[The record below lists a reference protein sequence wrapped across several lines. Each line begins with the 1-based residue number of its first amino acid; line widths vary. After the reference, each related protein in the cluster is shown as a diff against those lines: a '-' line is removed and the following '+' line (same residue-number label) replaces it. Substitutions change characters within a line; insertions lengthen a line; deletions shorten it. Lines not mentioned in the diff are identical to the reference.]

1 LLDPT
6 VLIFLSSG
14 LFLGW
19 SLGANDAANVFGTAV
34 GSRMIRFT
42 TAAIICGIFVILGAY
57 VSGTG
62 AAQTLGKL
70 GAVNAIG
77 GSFMAALAAGLTVY
91 WMTKLGLPVSTS
103 QAIIGSIIGWNL
115 FSDSY
120 TDISSLLK
128 ILSTWIIC
136 PLLSAVI
143 AAFLFSVAK
152 IFVRKMGIGLIR
164 FDGYTRL
171 ALILAGAFGAY
182 SLGANNIANVM
193 GVFVPVAP
201 FPDMLFGQGFS
212 ISSAQIANVM
222 GVFVPVAPF
231 PDMLFGQGFS
241 ISSAQQLFLVGGLAI
256 AVGVFTY
263 SKRVMMT
270 VGSELMR
277 LTPLAAWVAVMSHSI
292 VLFLFASE
300 RLEQLLA
307 KMSLPTIPLVPVSS
321 SQAVVGAVIGIGMLQ
336 GGREIQWPRVYS
348 IVKGWVITPLVSCLL
363 CFVGLYFLQNVFQQ
377 TVQRDSNY
385 TLSASVI
392 EKLQKE
398 GIETE
403 GLHEL
408 TGTVFQKSA
417 EVVRAVKDKVSLS
430 SKQGLKV
437 VEYSLQKSLIVT
449 AEKIADLETNGL
461 SSVQL
466 DALSKLA
473 GQTYNYPWQLGDAL
487 AEISQEWI
495 MLGGGLKDK
504 LHDRDIKQKLAYL
517 YRKFQRRER

>member
-1 LLDPT
+1 MLDPT

-34 GSRMIRFT
+34 GSRMVRFT
-42 TAAIICGIFVILGAY
+42 TAALICGVFVVLGAF

-70 GAVNAIG
+70 GAVNALG

-143 AAFLFSVAK
+143 AALLFTLAK
-152 IFVRKMGIGLIR
+152 IFVRKIGVGLIR
-164 FDGYTRL
+164 MDGYTRL

-201 FPDMLFGQGFS
+201 FPDLQFGQDFS
-212 ISSAQIANVM
+212 V
-222 GVFVPVAPF
+222 
-231 PDMLFGQGFS
+231 
-241 ISSAQQLFLVGGLAI
+241 SSAQQLFLVGGLAI

-270 VGSELMR
+270 VGSELMT

-307 KMSLPTIPLVPVSS
+307 NMSLPTIPLVPVSS

-336 GGREIQWPRVYS
+336 GGREIQWPRIYG
-348 IVKGWVITPLVSCLL
+348 IVRGWAITPMISCLL

-377 TVQRDSNY
+377 EVQRESHY
-385 TLSASVI
+385 LLSTRVL
-392 EKLQKE
+392 EKFQKE
-398 GIETE
+398 GIETT
-403 GLHEL
+403 GLNQL
-408 TGTVFQKSA
+408 SDSTFSSSA
-417 EVVRAVKDKVSLS
+417 ELVRAVSSIVPLS
-430 SKQGLKV
+430 SQQGLKV
-437 VEYSLQKSLIVT
+437 VEFSLQKSLLIT
-449 AEKIADLETNGL
+449 QEKIASMDKKGL
-461 SSVQL
+461 SSIQL
-466 DALSKLA
+466 DALNQLQ
-473 GQTYNYPWQLGDAL
+473 GQTFNFPWQLGDSL
-487 AEISQEWI
+487 AEISSEWEVR
-495 MLGGGLKDK
+495 GGGLKNK
-504 LHDRDIKQKLAYL
+504 LHDRKIKQKLAYL
-517 YRKFQRRER
+517 YRNF

>member
-1 LLDPT
+1 MLDPT

-34 GSRMIRFT
+34 GSRMVRFT
-42 TAAIICGIFVILGAY
+42 TAALICGVFVVLGAF

-62 AAQTLGKL
+62 AALTLGKL
-70 GAVNAIG
+70 GAVNALG

-143 AAFLFSVAK
+143 AALLFTLAK
-152 IFVRKMGIGLIR
+152 IFVRKIGVGLIR
-164 FDGYTRL
+164 MDGYTRL

-201 FPDMLFGQGFS
+201 FPDLQFGQDFS
-212 ISSAQIANVM
+212 V
-222 GVFVPVAPF
+222 
-231 PDMLFGQGFS
+231 
-241 ISSAQQLFLVGGLAI
+241 SSAQQLFLVGGLAI

-270 VGSELMR
+270 VGSELMT

-307 KMSLPTIPLVPVSS
+307 NMSLPTIPLVPVSS

-336 GGREIQWPRVYS
+336 GGREIQWPRIYG
-348 IVKGWVITPLVSCLL
+348 IVRGWVITPVISCLL

-377 TVQRDSNY
+377 EVQRESNY
-385 TLSASVI
+385 LLSTRVL
-392 EKLQKE
+392 EKFQKE
-398 GIETE
+398 GIETT
-403 GLHEL
+403 GLNQL
-408 TGTVFQKSA
+408 SDSTFSSSA
-417 EVVRAVKDKVSLS
+417 ELVRAVSSIVPLS
-430 SKQGLKV
+430 SQQGLKV
-437 VEYSLQKSLIVT
+437 VEFSLQKSLLIT
-449 AEKIADLETNGL
+449 QEKIASMDKKGL
-461 SSVQL
+461 SSIQL
-466 DALSKLA
+466 DALNQLQ
-473 GQTYNYPWQLGDAL
+473 GQTFNFPWQLGDSL
-487 AEISQEWI
+487 AEISSEWEVR
-495 MLGGGLKDK
+495 GGGLKNK
-504 LHDRDIKQKLAYL
+504 LHDRKIKQKLAYL
-517 YRKFQRRER
+517 YRNF

>member
-34 GSRMIRFT
+34 GSRMVRFT
-42 TAAIICGIFVILGAY
+42 TAALICGVFVVLGAF

-70 GAVNAIG
+70 GAVNALG

-136 PLLSAVI
+136 PLLSGVI
-143 AAFLFSVAK
+143 AALLFTLAK
-152 IFVRKMGIGLIR
+152 IFVRKISVGLIR
-164 FDGYTRL
+164 MDGYTRL

-201 FPDMLFGQGFS
+201 FPDLQFGQDFS
-212 ISSAQIANVM
+212 V
-222 GVFVPVAPF
+222 
-231 PDMLFGQGFS
+231 
-241 ISSAQQLFLVGGLAI
+241 SSAQQLFLVGGLAI
-256 AVGVFTY
+256 AIGVFTY

-270 VGSELMR
+270 VGSELMT

-307 KMSLPTIPLVPVSS
+307 NMSLPTIPLVPVSS

-336 GGREIQWPRVYS
+336 GGREIQWPRIYG
-348 IVKGWVITPLVSCLL
+348 IVRGWAITPVISCLL

-377 TVQRDSNY
+377 DVQRESNY
-385 TLSASVI
+385 LLSTRVL
-392 EKLQKE
+392 EKFQKE
-398 GIETE
+398 GIETT
-403 GLHEL
+403 GLNQL
-408 TGTVFQKSA
+408 SDSTFSSSA
-417 EVVRAVKDKVSLS
+417 ELVRVVSSIVPLS
-430 SKQGLKV
+430 SQQGLKV
-437 VEYSLQKSLIVT
+437 VEFSLQNSLLIT
-449 AEKIADLETNGL
+449 QEKIASVDKKSL
-461 SSVQL
+461 SSIQL
-466 DALSKLA
+466 DALNQLQ
-473 GQTYNYPWQLGDAL
+473 GQTFNFPWQLGDSL
-487 AEISQEWI
+487 AEISSEWKVR
-495 MLGGGLKDK
+495 GGGVKNK
-504 LHDRDIKQKLAYL
+504 LHDRKIKQKLAYL
-517 YRKFQRRER
+517 YRNF

>member
-1 LLDPT
+1 MIDPT
-6 VLIFLSSG
+6 VLIFLTSG

-34 GSRMIRFT
+34 GSHMVRFT
-42 TAAIICGIFVILGAY
+42 TAALICGVFVVLGAF

-70 GAVNAIG
+70 GAVNALG

-143 AAFLFSVAK
+143 AALLFTLAK
-152 IFVRKMGIGLIR
+152 IFVRKIGVGLIR
-164 FDGYTRL
+164 MDGYTRL

-201 FPDMLFGQGFS
+201 FPDLQFGQDFS
-212 ISSAQIANVM
+212 V
-222 GVFVPVAPF
+222 
-231 PDMLFGQGFS
+231 
-241 ISSAQQLFLVGGLAI
+241 SSAQQLFLVGGLAI

-270 VGSELMR
+270 VGSELMT

-307 KMSLPTIPLVPVSS
+307 NMSLPTIPLVPVSS

-336 GGREIQWPRVYS
+336 GGREIQWPRIYG
-348 IVKGWVITPLVSCLL
+348 IVRGWVITPVISCLF

-377 TVQRDSNY
+377 EVQRESNY
-385 TLSASVI
+385 LLSTRVL
-392 EKLQKE
+392 EKFQKE
-398 GIETE
+398 GIETT
-403 GLHEL
+403 GLNQL
-408 TGTVFQKSA
+408 SDSTFSSSA
-417 EVVRAVKDKVSLS
+417 ELVRAVSSIVPLS
-430 SKQGLKV
+430 SQQGLKV
-437 VEYSLQKSLIVT
+437 VEFSLQKSLLIT
-449 AEKIADLETNGL
+449 QEKIASMDKKGL
-461 SSVQL
+461 SSIQL
-466 DALSKLA
+466 DALNQLQ
-473 GQTYNYPWQLGDAL
+473 GQTFNFPWQLGDSL
-487 AEISQEWI
+487 AEISSEWEVR
-495 MLGGGLKDK
+495 GGGLKNK
-504 LHDRDIKQKLAYL
+504 LHDRKIKQKLAYL
-517 YRKFQRRER
+517 YRNF

>member
-1 LLDPT
+1 MLDPT

-34 GSRMIRFT
+34 GSRMVRFT
-42 TAAIICGIFVILGAY
+42 TAALICGVFVVLGAF

-70 GAVNAIG
+70 GAVNALG

-143 AAFLFSVAK
+143 AALLFTLAK
-152 IFVRKMGIGLIR
+152 IFVRKIGVGLIR
-164 FDGYTRL
+164 MDGYTRL

-201 FPDMLFGQGFS
+201 FPDLQFGQDFS
-212 ISSAQIANVM
+212 V
-222 GVFVPVAPF
+222 
-231 PDMLFGQGFS
+231 
-241 ISSAQQLFLVGGLAI
+241 SSAQQLFLVGGLAI

-270 VGSELMR
+270 VGSELMT

-307 KMSLPTIPLVPVSS
+307 NMSLPTIPLVPVSS

-336 GGREIQWPRVYS
+336 GGREIQWPRIYG
-348 IVKGWVITPLVSCLL
+348 IVRGWVITPVSSCLL

-377 TVQRDSNY
+377 EVQRESNY
-385 TLSASVI
+385 LLSTRVL
-392 EKLQKE
+392 EKFQKE
-398 GIETE
+398 GIETT
-403 GLHEL
+403 GLNQL
-408 TGTVFQKSA
+408 SDSTFSSSA
-417 EVVRAVKDKVSLS
+417 ELVRAVSSIVPLS
-430 SKQGLKV
+430 SQQGLKV
-437 VEYSLQKSLIVT
+437 VEFSLQKSLLIT
-449 AEKIADLETNGL
+449 QEKIASMDKKGL
-461 SSVQL
+461 SSIQL
-466 DALSKLA
+466 DALNQLQ
-473 GQTYNYPWQLGDAL
+473 GQTFNFPWQLGDSL
-487 AEISQEWI
+487 AEISSEWEVR
-495 MLGGGLKDK
+495 GGGLKNK
-504 LHDRDIKQKLAYL
+504 LHDRKIKQKLAYL
-517 YRKFQRRER
+517 YRNF

>member
-1 LLDPT
+1 MLDPT
-6 VLIFLSSG
+6 VLIFLTSG

-34 GSRMIRFT
+34 GSRMVRFT
-42 TAAIICGIFVILGAY
+42 TAALICGVFVVLGAF

-70 GAVNAIG
+70 GAVNALG

-143 AAFLFSVAK
+143 AALLFTLAK
-152 IFVRKMGIGLIR
+152 IFVRKIGVGLIR
-164 FDGYTRL
+164 MDGYTRL

-201 FPDMLFGQGFS
+201 FPDLQFGQDFS
-212 ISSAQIANVM
+212 V
-222 GVFVPVAPF
+222 
-231 PDMLFGQGFS
+231 
-241 ISSAQQLFLVGGLAI
+241 SSAQQLFLVGGLAI

-270 VGSELMR
+270 VGSELMT

-307 KMSLPTIPLVPVSS
+307 NMSLPTIPLVPVSS

-336 GGREIQWPRVYS
+336 GGREIQWPRIYG
-348 IVKGWVITPLVSCLL
+348 IVRGWVITPVISCLF

-377 TVQRDSNY
+377 EVQRESNY
-385 TLSASVI
+385 LLSTRVL
-392 EKLQKE
+392 EKFQKE
-398 GIETE
+398 GIETT
-403 GLHEL
+403 GLNQL
-408 TGTVFQKSA
+408 SDSTFSSSA
-417 EVVRAVKDKVSLS
+417 ELVRAVSSIVPLS
-430 SKQGLKV
+430 SQQGLKV
-437 VEYSLQKSLIVT
+437 VEFSLQKSLLIT
-449 AEKIADLETNGL
+449 QEKIASMDKKGL
-461 SSVQL
+461 SSIQL
-466 DALSKLA
+466 DALNQLQ
-473 GQTYNYPWQLGDAL
+473 GQTFNFPWQLGDSL
-487 AEISQEWI
+487 AEISSEWEVR
-495 MLGGGLKDK
+495 GGGLKNK
-504 LHDRDIKQKLAYL
+504 LHDRKIKQKLAYL
-517 YRKFQRRER
+517 YRNF

>member
-1 LLDPT
+1 MLDPT

-42 TAAIICGIFVILGAY
+42 TAAIICGIFVILGAF

-77 GSFMAALAAGLTVY
+77 GSFMAALAAGLAVY

-152 IFVRKMGIGLIR
+152 VFVRKMGIGLIR

-201 FPDMLFGQGFS
+201 FPDMLFW
-212 ISSAQIANVM
+212 
-222 GVFVPVAPF
+222 
-231 PDMLFGQGFS
+231 QGFS

-336 GGREIQWPRVYS
+336 GGREIHWPRVYS
-348 IVKGWVITPLVSCLL
+348 IVKGWVITPLISCLL

-385 TLSASVI
+385 ALSASVI

-408 TGTVFQKSA
+408 TGTVFQSSA

-461 SSVQL
+461 SSAQL

-487 AEISQEWI
+487 AEISPEWI

>member
-1 LLDPT
+1 MLDPT
-6 VLIFLSSG
+6 VLIFLTSG

-34 GSRMIRFT
+34 GSRMVRFT
-42 TAAIICGIFVILGAY
+42 TAALICGVFVVLGAF

-70 GAVNAIG
+70 GAVNALG

-143 AAFLFSVAK
+143 AALLFTLAK
-152 IFVRKMGIGLIR
+152 IFVRKIGVGLIR
-164 FDGYTRL
+164 MDGYTRL

-201 FPDMLFGQGFS
+201 FPDLQFGQDFS
-212 ISSAQIANVM
+212 V
-222 GVFVPVAPF
+222 
-231 PDMLFGQGFS
+231 
-241 ISSAQQLFLVGGLAI
+241 SSAQQLFLVGGLAI

-270 VGSELMR
+270 VGSELMT

-307 KMSLPTIPLVPVSS
+307 NMSLPTIPLVPVSS

-336 GGREIQWPRVYS
+336 GGREIQWPRIYG
-348 IVKGWVITPLVSCLL
+348 IVRGWAITPVISCLL

-377 TVQRDSNY
+377 EVQRESNY
-385 TLSASVI
+385 LLSTRVL
-392 EKLQKE
+392 EKFQKE
-398 GIETE
+398 GIETT
-403 GLHEL
+403 GLNQL
-408 TGTVFQKSA
+408 SDSTFSSSA
-417 EVVRAVKDKVSLS
+417 ELVRVVSSIVPLS
-430 SKQGLKV
+430 SQQGLKV
-437 VEYSLQKSLIVT
+437 VEFSLQKSLLIT
-449 AEKIADLETNGL
+449 QEKIASMDKKGL
-461 SSVQL
+461 SSIQL
-466 DALSKLA
+466 DALNQLQ
-473 GQTYNYPWQLGDAL
+473 GQTFNFPWQLGDSL
-487 AEISQEWI
+487 AEISSEWEVR
-495 MLGGGLKDK
+495 GGGLKNK
-504 LHDRDIKQKLAYL
+504 LHDRKIKQKLAYL
-517 YRKFQRRER
+517 YRNF

>member
-1 LLDPT
+1 MLDPT

-34 GSRMIRFT
+34 GSRMVRFT
-42 TAAIICGIFVILGAY
+42 TAAVICGIFVVLGAF

-70 GAVNAIG
+70 GAVNALG

-136 PLLSAVI
+136 PLLSAII
-143 AAFLFSVAK
+143 AALLYSTAK
-152 IFVRKMGIGLIR
+152 LFVRKIGIGLIR

-201 FPDMLFGQGFS
+201 FPDMQFGQ
-212 ISSAQIANVM
+212 
-222 GVFVPVAPF
+222 
-231 PDMLFGQGFS
+231 DFS

-270 VGSELMR
+270 VGSELMT

-307 KMSLPTIPLVPVSS
+307 NMSLPTIPLVPVSS

-348 IVKGWVITPLVSCLL
+348 IVKGWVITPIISCLL

-377 TVQRDSNY
+377 TVQRASNY
-385 TLSASVI
+385 ELSGSVI
-392 EKLQKE
+392 EKFQKE
-398 GIETE
+398 GIETD
-403 GLHEL
+403 GLQEL
-408 TGTVFQKSA
+408 DGNVFQSSA
-417 EVVRAVKDKVSLS
+417 EVVRRVQDKVSLS

-437 VEYSLQKSLIVT
+437 VEYSLQKSLFVT
-449 AEKIADLETNGL
+449 AEKIADLDKNGL
-461 SSVQL
+461 SSAQL
-466 DALSKLA
+466 EALRKLE
-473 GQTYNYPWQLGDAL
+473 GQTYNFAWQLGDAL
-487 AEISQEWI
+487 AEISPEWI
-495 MLGGGLKDK
+495 VLGGGLKNK
-504 LHDRDIKQKLAYL
+504 LHDRKIKQKLAYL
-517 YRKFQRRER
+517 YRNFQRSKI

>member
-212 ISSAQIANVM
+212 ISSAQ
-222 GVFVPVAPF
+222 
-231 PDMLFGQGFS
+231 
-241 ISSAQQLFLVGGLAI
+241 QLFLVGGLAI

-270 VGSELMR
+270 VGSELMT

-336 GGREIQWPRVYS
+336 GGREIQWARVYS
-348 IVKGWVITPLVSCLL
+348 IVKGWVITPLISCLL

-449 AEKIADLETNGL
+449 AEKIADFETNGL
-461 SSVQL
+461 SSAQL

>member
-1 LLDPT
+1 MLDPT

-34 GSRMIRFT
+34 GSRMVRFT
-42 TAAIICGIFVILGAY
+42 TAAIICGVFVVLGAF

-143 AAFLFSVAK
+143 AAILFTLSK
-152 IFVRKMGIGLIR
+152 FFVRKMGVGLIR
-164 FDGYTRL
+164 FDGYTRV

-201 FPDMLFGQGFS
+201 FPDMQ
-212 ISSAQIANVM
+212 
-222 GVFVPVAPF
+222 
-231 PDMLFGQGFS
+231 FGQGFS

-307 KMSLPTIPLVPVSS
+307 NMSLPTIPLVPVSS

-348 IVKGWVITPLVSCLL
+348 IVKGWVITPVISCLL

-377 TVQRDSNY
+377 TVQRDSTY
-385 TLSASVI
+385 LLSASVI
-392 EKLQKE
+392 EKFQKE
-398 GIETE
+398 GIETS
-403 GLHEL
+403 GLQEL
-408 TGTVFQKSA
+408 TGTVFRSSA
-417 EVVRAVKDKVSLS
+417 EVVRSVEEKVMLNST
-430 SKQGLKV
+430 QGLKV
-437 VEYSLQKSLIVT
+437 VEYSLQKNMVVT
-449 AEKIADLETNGL
+449 AEKIAEMDKNGL
-461 SSVQL
+461 SSAQL
-466 DALSKLA
+466 DALSNLE
-473 GQTYNYPWQLGDAL
+473 GQTYNFPWQLGDAL
-487 AEISQEWI
+487 AEISTEWVVR
-495 MLGGGLKDK
+495 GGGLKNK
-504 LHDRDIKQKLAYL
+504 LHDRKIKQKLTYL
-517 YRKFQRRER
+517 YRIFYRR

>member
-1 LLDPT
+1 MLDPT

-77 GSFMAALAAGLTVY
+77 GSFMAALAAGLSVY

-212 ISSAQIANVM
+212 ISSAQ
-222 GVFVPVAPF
+222 
-231 PDMLFGQGFS
+231 
-241 ISSAQQLFLVGGLAI
+241 QLFLVGGLAI

-270 VGSELMR
+270 VGSELMT

-461 SSVQL
+461 SSAQL

-487 AEISQEWI
+487 AEISPEWI

>member
-1 LLDPT
+1 MLDPT

-212 ISSAQIANVM
+212 ISSAQ
-222 GVFVPVAPF
+222 
-231 PDMLFGQGFS
+231 
-241 ISSAQQLFLVGGLAI
+241 QLFLVGGLAI

-336 GGREIQWPRVYS
+336 GGREIQWARVYS
-348 IVKGWVITPLVSCLL
+348 IVKGWVITPLISCLL

-487 AEISQEWI
+487 AEISPEWI

>member
-1 LLDPT
+1 MLDPT

-212 ISSAQIANVM
+212 ISSAQ
-222 GVFVPVAPF
+222 
-231 PDMLFGQGFS
+231 
-241 ISSAQQLFLVGGLAI
+241 QLFLVGGLAI

-336 GGREIQWPRVYS
+336 GGREIQWARVYS
-348 IVKGWVITPLVSCLL
+348 IVKGWVITPLISCLL

-408 TGTVFQKSA
+408 TGTVFQTSA

-461 SSVQL
+461 SSAQL

-487 AEISQEWI
+487 AEISPQWI

>member
-1 LLDPT
+1 MLDPT

-34 GSRMIRFT
+34 GSRMVRFT
-42 TAAIICGIFVILGAY
+42 TAALICGVFVVLGAF

-70 GAVNAIG
+70 GAVNALG
-77 GSFMAALAAGLTVY
+77 GSFMAALAAGLTVL

-143 AAFLFSVAK
+143 AALLFTLAK
-152 IFVRKMGIGLIR
+152 IFVRKIGVGLIR
-164 FDGYTRL
+164 MDGYTRL

-201 FPDMLFGQGFS
+201 FPDLQFGQDFS
-212 ISSAQIANVM
+212 V
-222 GVFVPVAPF
+222 
-231 PDMLFGQGFS
+231 
-241 ISSAQQLFLVGGLAI
+241 SSAQQLFLVGGLAI

-270 VGSELMR
+270 VGSELMT

-307 KMSLPTIPLVPVSS
+307 NMSLPTIPLVPVSS

-336 GGREIQWPRVYS
+336 GGREIQWPRIYG
-348 IVKGWVITPLVSCLL
+348 IVRGWAITPVISCLL

-377 TVQRDSNY
+377 EVQRESNY
-385 TLSASVI
+385 LLSTRVL
-392 EKLQKE
+392 EKFQKE
-398 GIETE
+398 GIETT
-403 GLHEL
+403 GLNQL
-408 TGTVFQKSA
+408 SDSTFSSSA
-417 EVVRAVKDKVSLS
+417 ELVRAVSSIVPLS
-430 SKQGLKV
+430 SQQGLKV
-437 VEYSLQKSLIVT
+437 VEFSLQKSLLIT
-449 AEKIADLETNGL
+449 QEKIASMDKKGL
-461 SSVQL
+461 SSIQL
-466 DALSKLA
+466 DALNQLQ
-473 GQTYNYPWQLGDAL
+473 GQTFNFPWQLGDSL
-487 AEISQEWI
+487 AEISSEWEVR
-495 MLGGGLKDK
+495 GGGLKNK
-504 LHDRDIKQKLAYL
+504 LHDRKIKQKLAYL
-517 YRKFQRRER
+517 YRNL

>member
-212 ISSAQIANVM
+212 ISSAQ
-222 GVFVPVAPF
+222 
-231 PDMLFGQGFS
+231 
-241 ISSAQQLFLVGGLAI
+241 QLFLVGGLAI

-348 IVKGWVITPLVSCLL
+348 IVKGWVITPLISCLL

-408 TGTVFQKSA
+408 TGTVFQTSA

-461 SSVQL
+461 SSAQL

-487 AEISQEWI
+487 AEISPEWI

>member
-1 LLDPT
+1 MLDPS

-34 GSRMIRFT
+34 GSRMVRFT
-42 TAAIICGIFVILGAY
+42 TAAIICGIFVVLGAF
-57 VSGTG
+57 VSGAG

-91 WMTKLGLPVSTS
+91 WMTKIGLPVSTS

-120 TDISSLLK
+120 TDVSSLLK

-143 AAFLFSVAK
+143 AALLFTLSK
-152 IFVRKMGIGLIR
+152 RFVRKMGIGLIR

-201 FPDMLFGQGFS
+201 FLDMQ
-212 ISSAQIANVM
+212 
-222 GVFVPVAPF
+222 
-231 PDMLFGQGFS
+231 FGQGFS

-270 VGSELMR
+270 VGSELMT

-307 KMSLPTIPLVPVSS
+307 NMSLPTIPLVPVSS

-336 GGREIQWPRVYS
+336 GGRGIQWPRVYS
-348 IVKGWVITPLVSCLL
+348 IVRGWIITPLISCLI
-363 CFVGLYFLQNVFQQ
+363 CFVGLYFMQNVFQQ

-385 TLSASVI
+385 QLSASVI
-392 EKLQKE
+392 EKFQKE
-398 GIETE
+398 GIETS
-403 GLHEL
+403 GLNEL
-408 TGTVFQKSA
+408 SGTVFRSSA
-417 EVVRAVKDKVSLS
+417 EVVGSVKEKVTLS

-437 VEYSLQKSLIVT
+437 VEYSFQKNLAIT
-449 AEKIADLETNGL
+449 AENIAAMDKNGL

-466 DALSKLA
+466 KALNQLEGRSFD
-473 GQTYNYPWQLGDAL
+473 YPWQLGDAL
-487 AEISQEWI
+487 AEISTEWVVR
-495 MLGGGLKDK
+495 GGGLKNK
-504 LHDRDIKQKLAYL
+504 LHDRKIKQKLAYL
-517 YRKFQRRER
+517 YRIFQRREI

>member
-1 LLDPT
+1 M
-6 VLIFLSSG
+6 V
-14 LFLGW
+14 
-19 SLGANDAANVFGTAV
+19 
-34 GSRMIRFT
+34 RFT
-42 TAAIICGIFVILGAY
+42 TAALICGVFVVLGAF

-70 GAVNAIG
+70 GAVNALG

-143 AAFLFSVAK
+143 AALLFTLAK
-152 IFVRKMGIGLIR
+152 IFVRKIGVGLIR
-164 FDGYTRL
+164 MDGYTRL

-201 FPDMLFGQGFS
+201 FPDLQFGQDFS
-212 ISSAQIANVM
+212 V
-222 GVFVPVAPF
+222 
-231 PDMLFGQGFS
+231 
-241 ISSAQQLFLVGGLAI
+241 SSAQQLFLVGGLAI

-270 VGSELMR
+270 VGSELMT

-307 KMSLPTIPLVPVSS
+307 NMSLPTIPLVPVSS

-336 GGREIQWPRVYS
+336 GGREIQWPRIYG
-348 IVKGWVITPLVSCLL
+348 IVRGWAITPMISCLL

-377 TVQRDSNY
+377 EVQRESNY
-385 TLSASVI
+385 LLSTRVL
-392 EKLQKE
+392 EKFQKE
-398 GIETE
+398 GIETT
-403 GLHEL
+403 GLNQL
-408 TGTVFQKSA
+408 SDSTFSSSA
-417 EVVRAVKDKVSLS
+417 ELVRAVSSIVPLS
-430 SKQGLKV
+430 SQQGLKV
-437 VEYSLQKSLIVT
+437 VEFSLQKSLLIT
-449 AEKIADLETNGL
+449 QEKIASMDKKGL
-461 SSVQL
+461 SSIQL
-466 DALSKLA
+466 DALNQLQ
-473 GQTYNYPWQLGDAL
+473 GQTFNFPWQLGDSL
-487 AEISQEWI
+487 AEISSEWEVR
-495 MLGGGLKDK
+495 GGGLKNK
-504 LHDRDIKQKLAYL
+504 LHDRKIKQKLAYL
-517 YRKFQRRER
+517 YRNF

>member
-1 LLDPT
+1 M
-6 VLIFLSSG
+6 V
-14 LFLGW
+14 
-19 SLGANDAANVFGTAV
+19 
-34 GSRMIRFT
+34 RFT
-42 TAAIICGIFVILGAY
+42 TAALICGVFVVLGAF

-70 GAVNAIG
+70 GAVNALG

-143 AAFLFSVAK
+143 AALLFTLAK
-152 IFVRKMGIGLIR
+152 IFVRKIGVGLIR
-164 FDGYTRL
+164 MDGYTRL

-201 FPDMLFGQGFS
+201 FPDLQFGQDFS
-212 ISSAQIANVM
+212 V
-222 GVFVPVAPF
+222 
-231 PDMLFGQGFS
+231 
-241 ISSAQQLFLVGGLAI
+241 SSAQQLFLVGGLAI

-270 VGSELMR
+270 VGSELMT

-307 KMSLPTIPLVPVSS
+307 NMSLPTIPLVPVSS

-336 GGREIQWPRVYS
+336 GGREIQWPRIYG
-348 IVKGWVITPLVSCLL
+348 IVRGWVITPVSSCLL

-377 TVQRDSNY
+377 EVQRESNY
-385 TLSASVI
+385 LLSTRVL
-392 EKLQKE
+392 EKFQKE
-398 GIETE
+398 GIETT
-403 GLHEL
+403 GLNQL
-408 TGTVFQKSA
+408 SDSTFSSSA
-417 EVVRAVKDKVSLS
+417 ELVRAVSSIVPLS
-430 SKQGLKV
+430 SQQGLKV
-437 VEYSLQKSLIVT
+437 VEFSLQKSLLIT
-449 AEKIADLETNGL
+449 QEKIASMDKKGL
-461 SSVQL
+461 SSIQL
-466 DALSKLA
+466 DALNQLQ
-473 GQTYNYPWQLGDAL
+473 GQTFNFPWQLGDSL
-487 AEISQEWI
+487 AEISSEWEVR
-495 MLGGGLKDK
+495 GGGLKNK
-504 LHDRDIKQKLAYL
+504 LHDRKIKQKLAYL
-517 YRKFQRRER
+517 YRNF

>member
-1 LLDPT
+1 MLDPT

-77 GSFMAALAAGLTVY
+77 GSFMAALAAGLSVY

-182 SLGANNIANVM
+182 SLGANNIANV
-193 GVFVPVAP
+193 
-201 FPDMLFGQGFS
+201 
-212 ISSAQIANVM
+212 I

-336 GGREIQWPRVYS
+336 GGRELQWPRVYS

-461 SSVQL
+461 SSAQL

>member
-1 LLDPT
+1 MLDPT

-34 GSRMIRFT
+34 GSRMVRFT
-42 TAAIICGIFVILGAY
+42 TAALICGVFVVLGAF

-70 GAVNAIG
+70 GAVNALG
-77 GSFMAALAAGLTVY
+77 GSFMAALAAGLTVL

-143 AAFLFSVAK
+143 AALLFTLAK
-152 IFVRKMGIGLIR
+152 IFVRKIGVGLIR
-164 FDGYTRL
+164 MDGYTRL

-201 FPDMLFGQGFS
+201 FPDLQFGQDFS
-212 ISSAQIANVM
+212 V
-222 GVFVPVAPF
+222 
-231 PDMLFGQGFS
+231 
-241 ISSAQQLFLVGGLAI
+241 SSAQQLFLVGGLAI

-270 VGSELMR
+270 VGSELMT

-307 KMSLPTIPLVPVSS
+307 NMSLPTIPLVPVSS

-336 GGREIQWPRVYS
+336 GGREIQWPRIYG
-348 IVKGWVITPLVSCLL
+348 IVRGWVITPVSSCLL

-377 TVQRDSNY
+377 EVQRESNY
-385 TLSASVI
+385 LLSTRVL
-392 EKLQKE
+392 EKFQKE
-398 GIETE
+398 GIETT
-403 GLHEL
+403 GLNQL
-408 TGTVFQKSA
+408 SDSTFSSSA
-417 EVVRAVKDKVSLS
+417 ELVRAVSSIVPLS
-430 SKQGLKV
+430 SQQGLKV
-437 VEYSLQKSLIVT
+437 VEFSLQKSLLIT
-449 AEKIADLETNGL
+449 QEKIASMDKKGL
-461 SSVQL
+461 SSIQL
-466 DALSKLA
+466 DALNQLQ
-473 GQTYNYPWQLGDAL
+473 GQTFNFSWQLGDSL
-487 AEISQEWI
+487 AEISSEWEVR
-495 MLGGGLKDK
+495 GGGLKNK
-504 LHDRDIKQKLAYL
+504 LHDRKIKQKLAYL
-517 YRKFQRRER
+517 YRNF

>member
-1 LLDPT
+1 MLDPT
-6 VLIFLSSG
+6 VLIFLTSG

-34 GSRMIRFT
+34 GSRMVRFT
-42 TAAIICGIFVILGAY
+42 TAALICGVFVVLGAF

-70 GAVNAIG
+70 GAVNALG
-77 GSFMAALAAGLTVY
+77 GSFMAALAAGLTVL

-136 PLLSAVI
+136 PLLSGVI
-143 AAFLFSVAK
+143 AALLFTLAK
-152 IFVRKMGIGLIR
+152 IFVRKIGVGLIR
-164 FDGYTRL
+164 MDGYTRL

-201 FPDMLFGQGFS
+201 FPDLQFGQDFS
-212 ISSAQIANVM
+212 V
-222 GVFVPVAPF
+222 
-231 PDMLFGQGFS
+231 
-241 ISSAQQLFLVGGLAI
+241 SSAQQLFLVGGLAI

-270 VGSELMR
+270 VGSELMT

-307 KMSLPTIPLVPVSS
+307 NMSLPTIPLVPVSS

-336 GGREIQWPRVYS
+336 GGREIQWPRIYG
-348 IVKGWVITPLVSCLL
+348 IVRGWVITPVISCLF

-377 TVQRDSNY
+377 EVQRESNY
-385 TLSASVI
+385 LLSTRVL
-392 EKLQKE
+392 EKFQKE
-398 GIETE
+398 GIETT
-403 GLHEL
+403 GLNQL
-408 TGTVFQKSA
+408 SDSTFSSSA
-417 EVVRAVKDKVSLS
+417 ELVSAVSSIVPLS
-430 SKQGLKV
+430 SQQGLKV
-437 VEYSLQKSLIVT
+437 VEFSLQKSLLIT
-449 AEKIADLETNGL
+449 QEKIASMDKKGL
-461 SSVQL
+461 SSIQL
-466 DALSKLA
+466 DALNQLQ
-473 GQTYNYPWQLGDAL
+473 GQTFNFPWQLGDSL
-487 AEISQEWI
+487 AEISSEWEVR
-495 MLGGGLKDK
+495 GGGLKNK
-504 LHDRDIKQKLAYL
+504 LHDRKIKQKLAYL
-517 YRKFQRRER
+517 YRNF

>member
-1 LLDPT
+1 MIDPT
-6 VLIFLSSG
+6 VLIFLTSG

-34 GSRMIRFT
+34 GSRMVRFT
-42 TAAIICGIFVILGAY
+42 TAALICGVFVVLGAF

-70 GAVNAIG
+70 GAVNALG

-143 AAFLFSVAK
+143 AALLFTLAK
-152 IFVRKMGIGLIR
+152 IFVRKIGVGLIR
-164 FDGYTRL
+164 MDGYTRL

-201 FPDMLFGQGFS
+201 FPDLQFGQDFS
-212 ISSAQIANVM
+212 V
-222 GVFVPVAPF
+222 
-231 PDMLFGQGFS
+231 
-241 ISSAQQLFLVGGLAI
+241 SSAQQLFLVGGLAI

-270 VGSELMR
+270 VGSELMT

-307 KMSLPTIPLVPVSS
+307 NMSLPTIPLVPVSS

-336 GGREIQWPRVYS
+336 GGREIQWPRIYG
-348 IVKGWVITPLVSCLL
+348 IVRGWVITPVISCLL

-377 TVQRDSNY
+377 EVQRESNY
-385 TLSASVI
+385 LLSTRVL
-392 EKLQKE
+392 EKFQKE
-398 GIETE
+398 GIETT
-403 GLHEL
+403 GLNQL
-408 TGTVFQKSA
+408 SDSTFSSSA
-417 EVVRAVKDKVSLS
+417 ELVRAVSSIVPLS
-430 SKQGLKV
+430 SQQGLKV
-437 VEYSLQKSLIVT
+437 VEFSLQKSLLIT
-449 AEKIADLETNGL
+449 QEKIASMDKKGL
-461 SSVQL
+461 SSIQL
-466 DALSKLA
+466 DALNQLQ
-473 GQTYNYPWQLGDAL
+473 GQTFNFPWQLGDSL
-487 AEISQEWI
+487 AEISSEWEVR
-495 MLGGGLKDK
+495 GGGLKNK
-504 LHDRDIKQKLAYL
+504 LHDRKIKQKLAYL
-517 YRKFQRRER
+517 YRKF

>member
-1 LLDPT
+1 MLDPT

-34 GSRMIRFT
+34 GSRMVRFT
-42 TAAIICGIFVILGAY
+42 TAALICGVFVVLGAF

-70 GAVNAIG
+70 GAVNALG

-143 AAFLFSVAK
+143 AALLFTLAK
-152 IFVRKMGIGLIR
+152 IFVRKIGVGLIR
-164 FDGYTRL
+164 MDGYTRL

-201 FPDMLFGQGFS
+201 FPDLQFGQDFS
-212 ISSAQIANVM
+212 V
-222 GVFVPVAPF
+222 
-231 PDMLFGQGFS
+231 
-241 ISSAQQLFLVGGLAI
+241 SSAQQLFLVGGLAI

-270 VGSELMR
+270 VGSELMT

-307 KMSLPTIPLVPVSS
+307 NMSLPTIPLVPVSS

-336 GGREIQWPRVYS
+336 GGREIQWPRIYG
-348 IVKGWVITPLVSCLL
+348 IVRGWVITPVSSCLL

-377 TVQRDSNY
+377 EVQRESNY
-385 TLSASVI
+385 LLSTRVL
-392 EKLQKE
+392 EKFQKE
-398 GIETE
+398 GIETI
-403 GLHEL
+403 GLNQL
-408 TGTVFQKSA
+408 SDSTFSSSA
-417 EVVRAVKDKVSLS
+417 ELVSAVSSIVPLS
-430 SKQGLKV
+430 SQQGLKV
-437 VEYSLQKSLIVT
+437 VEFSLQKSLLIT
-449 AEKIADLETNGL
+449 QEKIASMDKKGL
-461 SSVQL
+461 SSIQL
-466 DALSKLA
+466 DALNQLQ
-473 GQTYNYPWQLGDAL
+473 GQTFNFPWQLGDSL
-487 AEISQEWI
+487 AEISPEWEVR
-495 MLGGGLKDK
+495 GGGLKNK
-504 LHDRDIKQKLAYL
+504 LHDRKIKQKLAYL
-517 YRKFQRRER
+517 YRNF

>member
-1 LLDPT
+1 MLDPT

-42 TAAIICGIFVILGAY
+42 TAAIICGIFVILGAF

-182 SLGANNIANVM
+182 SLGANN
-193 GVFVPVAP
+193 
-201 FPDMLFGQGFS
+201 
-212 ISSAQIANVM
+212 IANVM

-408 TGTVFQKSA
+408 TGTVFQTSA

-461 SSVQL
+461 SSAQL

-487 AEISQEWI
+487 AEISPEWI

>member
-1 LLDPT
+1 MLDPT
-6 VLIFLSSG
+6 VLIFLTSG

-34 GSRMIRFT
+34 GSRMVRFT
-42 TAAIICGIFVILGAY
+42 TAALICGVFVVLGAF

-70 GAVNAIG
+70 GSVNALG

-103 QAIIGSIIGWNL
+103 HAIIGSIIGWNL

-120 TDISSLLK
+120 TDITSLLK

-143 AAFLFSVAK
+143 AALLFTLAK
-152 IFVRKMGIGLIR
+152 IFVRKVGVGLIR
-164 FDGYTRL
+164 MDGYTRL

-201 FPDMLFGQGFS
+201 FPDLQFGQDFS
-212 ISSAQIANVM
+212 V
-222 GVFVPVAPF
+222 
-231 PDMLFGQGFS
+231 
-241 ISSAQQLFLVGGLAI
+241 SSAQQLFLVGGLAI

-270 VGSELMR
+270 VGSELMT

-307 KMSLPTIPLVPVSS
+307 NMSLPTIPLVPVSS

-336 GGREIQWPRVYS
+336 GGREIQWPRIYG
-348 IVKGWVITPLVSCLL
+348 IVRGWVITPVSSCLL

-377 TVQRDSNY
+377 EVQRESNY
-385 TLSASVI
+385 LLSTRVL
-392 EKLQKE
+392 EKFQKE
-398 GIETE
+398 GIETT
-403 GLHEL
+403 GLNQL
-408 TGTVFQKSA
+408 SDSTFSSSA
-417 EVVRAVKDKVSLS
+417 ELVRAVSSIVPLS
-430 SKQGLKV
+430 SQQGLKV
-437 VEYSLQKSLIVT
+437 VEFSLQKSLLIT
-449 AEKIADLETNGL
+449 QEKIASMDKKGL
-461 SSVQL
+461 SSIQL
-466 DALSKLA
+466 DALNQLQ
-473 GQTYNYPWQLGDAL
+473 GQTFNFPWQLGDSL
-487 AEISQEWI
+487 AEISSEWEVR
-495 MLGGGLKDK
+495 GGGLKNK
-504 LHDRDIKQKLAYL
+504 LYDRKIKQKLAYL
-517 YRKFQRRER
+517 YRNF

>member
-6 VLIFLSSG
+6 VLIFLTSG

-34 GSRMIRFT
+34 GSRMVRFT
-42 TAAIICGIFVILGAY
+42 TAALICGVFVVLGAF

-70 GAVNAIG
+70 GAVNALG

-143 AAFLFSVAK
+143 AALLFTLAK
-152 IFVRKMGIGLIR
+152 IFVRKIGVGLIR
-164 FDGYTRL
+164 MDGYTRL

-201 FPDMLFGQGFS
+201 FPDLQFGQDFS
-212 ISSAQIANVM
+212 V
-222 GVFVPVAPF
+222 
-231 PDMLFGQGFS
+231 
-241 ISSAQQLFLVGGLAI
+241 SSAQQLFLVGGLAI

-270 VGSELMR
+270 VGSELMT

-307 KMSLPTIPLVPVSS
+307 NMSLPTIPLVPVSS

-336 GGREIQWPRVYS
+336 GGREIQWPRIYG
-348 IVKGWVITPLVSCLL
+348 IVRGWVITPVISCLL

-377 TVQRDSNY
+377 EVQRESNY
-385 TLSASVI
+385 LLSTRVL
-392 EKLQKE
+392 EKFQKE
-398 GIETE
+398 GIETT
-403 GLHEL
+403 GLNQL
-408 TGTVFQKSA
+408 SDSTFSSSA
-417 EVVRAVKDKVSLS
+417 ELVRAVSSIVPLS
-430 SKQGLKV
+430 SQQGLKV
-437 VEYSLQKSLIVT
+437 VEFSLQKSLLIT
-449 AEKIADLETNGL
+449 QEKIASMDKKGL
-461 SSVQL
+461 SSIQL
-466 DALSKLA
+466 DALNQLQ
-473 GQTYNYPWQLGDAL
+473 GQTFNFPWQLGDSL
-487 AEISQEWI
+487 AGISSEWEVR
-495 MLGGGLKDK
+495 GGGLKNK
-504 LHDRDIKQKLAYL
+504 LHDRKIKQKLAYL
-517 YRKFQRRER
+517 YRNL

>member
-1 LLDPT
+1 MLDPT
-6 VLIFLSSG
+6 VLIFLTSG

-34 GSRMIRFT
+34 GSRMVRFT
-42 TAAIICGIFVILGAY
+42 TAALICGVFVVLGAF

-70 GAVNAIG
+70 GAVNALG

-143 AAFLFSVAK
+143 AALLFTLAK
-152 IFVRKMGIGLIR
+152 IFVRKIGVGLIR
-164 FDGYTRL
+164 MDGYTRL

-201 FPDMLFGQGFS
+201 FPDLQFGQDFS
-212 ISSAQIANVM
+212 V
-222 GVFVPVAPF
+222 
-231 PDMLFGQGFS
+231 
-241 ISSAQQLFLVGGLAI
+241 SSAQQLFLVGGLAI

-270 VGSELMR
+270 VGSELMT

-307 KMSLPTIPLVPVSS
+307 NMSLPTIPLVPVSS

-336 GGREIQWPRVYS
+336 GGREIQWPRIYG
-348 IVKGWVITPLVSCLL
+348 IVRGWVITPVISCLL

-377 TVQRDSNY
+377 EVQRESNY
-385 TLSASVI
+385 LLSTRVL
-392 EKLQKE
+392 EKFQKE
-398 GIETE
+398 GIETT
-403 GLHEL
+403 GLNQL
-408 TGTVFQKSA
+408 SDSTFSSSA
-417 EVVRAVKDKVSLS
+417 ELVRAVSSIVPLS
-430 SKQGLKV
+430 SQQGLKV
-437 VEYSLQKSLIVT
+437 VEFSLQKSLLIT
-449 AEKIADLETNGL
+449 QEKIASMDKKGL
-461 SSVQL
+461 SSIQL
-466 DALSKLA
+466 DALNQLQ
-473 GQTYNYPWQLGDAL
+473 GQTFNFPWQLGDSL
-487 AEISQEWI
+487 AEISSEWEVR
-495 MLGGGLKDK
+495 GGGLKNK
-504 LHDRDIKQKLAYL
+504 LYDRKIKQKLAYL
-517 YRKFQRRER
+517 YRNF

>member
-1 LLDPT
+1 MLDPT

-212 ISSAQIANVM
+212 ISSAQ
-222 GVFVPVAPF
+222 
-231 PDMLFGQGFS
+231 
-241 ISSAQQLFLVGGLAI
+241 QLFLVGGLAI

-270 VGSELMR
+270 VGSELMT

-408 TGTVFQKSA
+408 TGTVFQTSA

-449 AEKIADLETNGL
+449 AEKIADFETNGL
-461 SSVQL
+461 SSAQL

-487 AEISQEWI
+487 AEISPEWI